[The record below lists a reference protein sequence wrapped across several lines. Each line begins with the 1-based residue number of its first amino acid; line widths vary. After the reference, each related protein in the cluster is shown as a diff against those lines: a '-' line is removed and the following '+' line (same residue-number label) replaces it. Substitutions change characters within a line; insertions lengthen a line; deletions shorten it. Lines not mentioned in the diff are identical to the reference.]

1 MGATMA
7 RESEYDIATEHEA
20 VFLRGAVEALAIKP
34 DGTYVDAT
42 FGRGGHSQAILSA
55 LGPRGRLLVMDQDPD
70 AIVTATAMQ
79 QQDSRIHVAH
89 SAFSR
94 IGEMAEEQG
103 CVGSID
109 GILFDLGVSSPQL
122 DNAERGFSFMRDGPL
137 DMRMNPGKGLSAAQW
152 INIAKEKDI
161 ADVLYNYGEERHS
174 RRMARHIVEFRK
186 NNLIYTT
193 NQLAEL
199 VKEANPAWERDKHPA
214 TRAFQAIRIH
224 VNKEFDELQEGLRQA
239 LELLAVDGRLVVI
252 SFHSLEDRIVK
263 KFIAMQTKGDNY
275 PRDLPVAQSQMNPRL
290 KPIGKAVKPGRE
302 EIERN
307 PRARSAVM
315 RIAEKIA

>member
-1 MGATMA
+1 MGMAMATRA
-7 RESEYDIATEHEA
+7 IQEA
-20 VFLRGAVEALAIKP
+20 VTLHESVLMHAAVEALAIQP
-34 DGTYVDAT
+34 DGIYVDAT
-42 FGRGGHSQAILSA
+42 FGRGGHSREVLSA
-55 LGPRGRLLVMDQDPD
+55 LGPTGKLLAMDQDPE
-70 AIVTATAMQ
+70 AIAFAKQ
-79 QQDSRIHVAH
+79 LQKQDSRFHITH

-94 IGEMAEEQG
+94 LADMVQAQG
-103 CVGSID
+103 CAGAVN

-122 DNAERGFSFMRDGPL
+122 DDAQRGFSFMRDGPL

-161 ADVLYNYGEERHS
+161 ADVLFKFGEERHS
-174 RRMARHIVEFRK
+174 RRMARRIVEFRK
-186 NNLIYTT
+186 DNLIYTT

-224 VNKEFDELQEGLRQA
+224 VNKEFDELQQGLQQA
-239 LELLAVDGRLVVI
+239 LDLLAVGGRLVVI

-263 KFIAMQTKGDNY
+263 KFIAKQTKGDNY
-275 PRDLPVAQSQMNPRL
+275 PRDLPVRQSQLSPRL
-290 KPIGKAVKPGRE
+290 RAIGKAIKPRAD
-302 EIERN
+302 EIDRN